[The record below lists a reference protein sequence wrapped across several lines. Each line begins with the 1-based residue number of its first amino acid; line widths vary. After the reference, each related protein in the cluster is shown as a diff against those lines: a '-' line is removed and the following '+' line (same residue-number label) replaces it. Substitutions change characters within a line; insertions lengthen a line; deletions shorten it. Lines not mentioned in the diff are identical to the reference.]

1 MSVREAEALQ
11 KIEKEREEVREK
23 VAHSHPP
30 HAHHAHPMSRNSSRQ
45 GSQRETPPASAAQSP
60 TTPQH
65 EPHKLPASNV
75 RPTFSFASAAAGK
88 KDTVFTIVT
97 NSDDYAEVTPVA
109 NGSVSAGSAVVRLT
123 K

>member
-88 KDTVFTIVT
+88 KDSKEDVPKDEVETI
-97 NSDDYAEVTPVA
+97 AEKVEEVELE
-109 NGSVSAGSAVVRLT
+109 SSEQ
-123 K
+123 